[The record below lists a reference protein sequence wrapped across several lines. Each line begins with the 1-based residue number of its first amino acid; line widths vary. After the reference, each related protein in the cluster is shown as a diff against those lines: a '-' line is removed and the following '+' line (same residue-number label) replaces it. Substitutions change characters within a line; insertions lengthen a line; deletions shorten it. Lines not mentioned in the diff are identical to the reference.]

1 VKEMDEAKEFENT
14 VRRFL
19 SELWGLQLEE
29 RTVHL
34 TATAKKKFDLVS
46 QNQKYVG
53 DAKYLKNIK
62 TPAAKWS
69 GIAEY
74 VWLLEKVNTDHKF
87 LVFGKDKEVAARWLN
102 RYGSLIS
109 DIKFYFFD
117 GTTLEKLN

>member
-1 VKEMDEAKEFENT
+1 MDEAKEFENT